1 MSTDSNSTLA
11 RVWNMFSS
19 AVARWEDFFIF
30 CGFGVQW
37 TNVRIERTT
46 IDQMSEGKGKG
57 SRAQLNYSLFR
68 RERVWKKKP
77 QNTTGCPHLLVDW
90 AGSTWIQCVPLSAQ
104 FCLGWWEFGRSGW
117 ARWWNNKIKV
127 NQTQVHKQMG
137 HPVVSKVYYFNP
149 RLKKVYDIGSKIFCP
164 TVTMHWQWGNWRSF
178 YSYPRGIVSDT
189 DNVGIRKWS

>member
-1 MSTDSNSTLA
+1 MFGRCLSETRKTSPKHHTEEFYFRSSILNSRRVVISCQQLASIFVQKTVMSTDSNSTLA

-104 FCLGWWEFGRSGW
+104 FCLGWWELGRSGW
-117 ARWWNNKIKV
+117 ENGQTKV
-127 NQTQVHKQMG
+127 NQTQVH
-137 HPVVSKVYYFNP
+137 
-149 RLKKVYDIGSKIFCP
+149 D
-164 TVTMHWQWGNWRSF
+164 
-178 YSYPRGIVSDT
+178 
-189 DNVGIRKWS
+189 